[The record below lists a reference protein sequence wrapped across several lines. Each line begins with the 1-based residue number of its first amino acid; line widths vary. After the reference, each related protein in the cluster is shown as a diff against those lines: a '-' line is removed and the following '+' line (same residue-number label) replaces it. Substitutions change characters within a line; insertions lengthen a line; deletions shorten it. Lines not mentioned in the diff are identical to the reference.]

1 MNSQLIAIMID
12 FIIIIYFLLML
23 AKGIKEGFIVRFYDI
38 ATALLVFMLS
48 FYLTPAFSNLITLHN
63 NDNNPVYD
71 FIGPYIN
78 QILIFFIILI
88 ILLVVRK
95 LLGLLLKP
103 ALTHLSERLRLT
115 ALINRFLGAL
125 VGILEAYLISGLI
138 LTMIVIPFVKD
149 GKTYISQAVIA
160 TKIVNSFPANTSN
173 LSNDIKDE
181 SLFSQGEHASSKEV
195 LEGMLNMLTDS
206 YQYYLISKTHAA
218 SIIEKQL
225 GKDILQFHPSL
236 TSSRKQVLAEI
247 LQATSYDDAHKTL
260 LLENIGDKQ

>member
-12 FIIIIYFLLML
+12 FIITIYFLLMF
-23 AKGIKEGFIVRFYDI
+23 AKGAKEGFIVRFYDI
-38 ATALLVFMLS
+38 TTALLVFMLS

-63 NDNNPVYD
+63 SDNSPVYE
-71 FIGPYIN
+71 FIGPFIN
-78 QILIFFIILI
+78 QILIFLIILI

-103 ALTHLSERLRLT
+103 VLTHLSETLRLT
-115 ALINRFLGAL
+115 ALINRFLGAM

-138 LTMIVIPFVKD
+138 LTMIIVPFVKD
-149 GKTYISQAVIA
+149 GRTYVSQAVIA

-173 LSNDIKDE
+173 LSNHMKDQ
-181 SLFSQGEHASSKEV
+181 SLFSQGAHASSKEV

-206 YQYYLISKTHAA
+206 YQYHLISKTHAA
-218 SIIEKQL
+218 SIVEKQL
-225 GKDILQFHPSL
+225 GKDILQYHPAL
-236 TSSRKQVLAEI
+236 TSSRKQVLVEI

-260 LLENIGDKQ
+260 LLENIGDA